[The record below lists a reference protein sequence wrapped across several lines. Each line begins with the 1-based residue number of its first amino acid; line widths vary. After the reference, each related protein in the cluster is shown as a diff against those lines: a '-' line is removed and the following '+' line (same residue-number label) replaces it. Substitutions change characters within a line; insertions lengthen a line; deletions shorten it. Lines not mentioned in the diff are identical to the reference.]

1 MLPPSVAFVDA
12 IRIRS
17 PVRTLPD
24 GRTMVAR
31 FKADTTSS
39 GESRYCLSLSGSTR
53 TTIVRWLPP
62 NGGGAD
68 TPGSVAKIGR
78 TRLSAMSCI
87 SGTLRVVL
95 EKDELCDRHAAG
107 VEPHDERR
115 NGARRHEGARPID
128 VADDFAHRLAHVR
141 VRVKH
146 QLHERNALNVP

>member
-24 GRTMVAR
+24 GRTVVAR
-31 FKADTTSS
+31 FTANTTSS
-39 GESRYCLSLSGSTR
+39 GESRYCLSFSGSTR

-68 TPGSVAKIGR
+68 TPGSVAKMGR

-87 SGTLRVVL
+87 SGTLRVEL
-95 EKDELCDRHAAG
+95 ENTSCATGTLPASNRMM
-107 VEPHDERR
+107 
-115 NGARRHEGARPID
+115 NGGTAPGGMNARAR
-128 VADDFAHRLAHVR
+128 FT
-141 VRVKH
+141 
-146 QLHERNALNVP
+146 